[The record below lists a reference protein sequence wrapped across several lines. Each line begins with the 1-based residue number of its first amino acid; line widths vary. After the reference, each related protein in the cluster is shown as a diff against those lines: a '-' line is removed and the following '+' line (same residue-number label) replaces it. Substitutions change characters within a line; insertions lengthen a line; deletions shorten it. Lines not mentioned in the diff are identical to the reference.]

1 MRSAV
6 LGYIAPVFQAFLA
19 LPAGPELAPTRRMP
33 ALRSTRSSRGITLV
47 EVLVASLLLVVLL
60 TSVVPLVAASRRLTA
75 DAALAA
81 GAMRGAVNQ
90 LEALRVLPW
99 WVGDGPPTE
108 DLSTDLSR
116 PWFQGGGA
124 GLSLVS
130 VDVLDSSTAGYE
142 DAVDAAGQRLTVDGP
157 LLMRWAVLP
166 SPVGPACRT
175 LVVEV
180 APAVQV
186 RAGAPMAVVATAR
199 LHTTRCVGG
208 VRP

>member
-1 MRSAV
+1 
-6 LGYIAPVFQAFLA
+6 
-19 LPAGPELAPTRRMP
+19 MP
-33 ALRSTRSSRGITLV
+33 ARSTWSCRGTTLV
-47 EVLVASLLLVVLL
+47 EVLVASLLLAVLL

-75 DAALAA
+75 DAELAA

-90 LEALRVLPW
+90 LEALRALPW

-108 DLSTDLSR
+108 DLSTDLSA

-124 GLSLVS
+124 GLAVAP
-130 VDVLDSSTAGYE
+130 VDVLDSATAGYE
-142 DAVDAAGQRLTVDGP
+142 DTLDAAGQRRMADGP
-157 LLMRWAVLP
+157 LLMRWVVVP
-166 SPVGPACRT
+166 STVGPDCRT

-186 RAGAPMAVVATAR
+186 RAGAPMTAVATAR
-199 LHTTRCVGG
+199 LHATRCVGG